1 MRGQSDE
8 SLKGQIM
15 EKEQPTSP
23 SRRRL
28 LTETLPAAASALV
41 LTALLGAHQRTASAL
56 PPYAIRP
63 PGALPEENFLSACL
77 RCGQCVRA
85 CAEKLRHDKG
95 GEMPQP
101 ETFPTDAGAFVSQL
115 AELGENAPLE
125 TAVPVLR
132 LAELGSGIPAGTPYF
147 VPRISPCRLCEDMPC
162 VKACPSGALNKK
174 LKSIYDARMGL
185 AVLVDHENCLNHQ
198 GLRCDVC
205 YRNCPVIDKALTL
218 EMQVN
223 QRTGVHARLIPTVHS
238 KHCTGCGKCERSCV
252 LENAA
257 IKVLPLAQAK
267 GTLGRHYRLGWEE
280 KEKAGHSL
288 IPPVL
293 ELPVRKPEELP

>member
-1 MRGQSDE
+1 MSN
-8 SLKGQIM
+8 
-15 EKEQPTSP
+15 EQPASP

-28 LTETLPAAASALV
+28 LTETLPAAAGAAV
-41 LTALLGAHQRTASAL
+41 LAALLGGHQQSAKAL
-56 PPYAIRP
+56 PPHAIRP
-63 PGALPEENFLSACL
+63 PGALPEEDFLAACL

-85 CAEKLRHDKG
+85 CAKNLRQDKG
-95 GEMPQP
+95 GETTAPP
-101 ETFPTDAGAFVSQL
+101 AAFPTDAGAFVSQL
-115 AELGENAPLE
+115 AELGTNAPME
-125 TAVPVLR
+125 TAVLVLR
-132 LAELGSGIPAGTPYF
+132 LAEFGSGIPAGTPYF
-147 VPRISPCRLCEDMPC
+147 VPRISPCRMCEDMPC

-174 LKSIYDARMGL
+174 LASINEARMGL

-223 QRTGVHARLIPTVHS
+223 QRTGIHARLIPTVHS

-252 LENAA
+252 LENPA

-267 GTLGRHYRLGWEE
+267 GELGRHYRLGWEE

>member
-1 MRGQSDE
+1 
-8 SLKGQIM
+8 M
-15 EKEQPTSP
+15 EKEQPASP

-28 LTETLPAAASALV
+28 LTETLPTAAGALT
-41 LTALLGAHQRTASAL
+41 LAALLGAHQRTASTL
-56 PPYAIRP
+56 PPYAFRP
-63 PGALPEENFLSACL
+63 PGALPEGKFLSACL

-85 CAEKLRHDKG
+85 CAEKLRSDKG
-95 GEMPQP
+95 GGMVQKAILPV
-101 ETFPTDAGAFVSQL
+101 ETGEFVSPL

-132 LAELGSGIPAGTPYF
+132 LAELGSEMPAGTPYF
-147 VPRISPCRLCEDMPC
+147 IPRISPCRLCEDMPC
-162 VKACPSGALNKK
+162 VNACPSGALNSK
-174 LKSIYDARMGL
+174 LESIYDAKMGI
-185 AVLVDHENCLNHQ
+185 AVLADHENCLCHL

-205 YRNCPVIDKALTL
+205 YRNCPAIDKALTL

-223 QRTGVHARLIPTVHS
+223 HRTGIHAIFIPTVHS

-257 IKVLPLAQAK
+257 IKVLPLAQAR
-267 GTLGRHYRLGWEE
+267 GELGRHYRLGWEE

-288 IPPVL
+288 IPEAL
-293 ELPVRKPEELP
+293 LLPVRKPEELP

>member
-1 MRGQSDE
+1 
-8 SLKGQIM
+8 M
-15 EKEQPTSP
+15 ETERPASP

-63 PGALPEENFLSACL
+63 PGALPEEDFLAACL

-85 CAEKLRHDKG
+85 CHQRQLRDKKG
-95 GEMPQP
+95 NGP
-101 ETFPTDAGAFVSQL
+101 EQQDASSVPSVPLTAAITQL
-115 AELGENAPLE
+115 AELGENAPL
-125 TAVPVLR
+125 AAGPVLH

-147 VPRISPCRLCEDMPC
+147 MPRNSPCRMCEDMPC
-162 VKACPSGALNKK
+162 VNACPSGALSKK
-174 LKSIYDARMGL
+174 LKSIYEARMGL
-185 AVLVDHENCLNHQ
+185 AVLVDHENCLNCL

-205 YRNCPVIDKALTL
+205 YRNCPAIDKALTL

-223 QRTGVHARLIPTVHS
+223 QRTGVHARFVPTVHS

-267 GTLGRHYRLGWEE
+267 GTLGRHYRVGWEE
-280 KEKAGHSL
+280 KDKAGHSL
-288 IPPVL
+288 IPEGL
-293 ELPVRKPEELP
+293 KLPTRKPEELP

>member
-1 MRGQSDE
+1 
-8 SLKGQIM
+8 M
-15 EKEQPTSP
+15 ETEQPVSP

-28 LTETLPAAASALV
+28 LTETLPAAAGAFV
-41 LTALLGAHQRTASAL
+41 LAALLGGHQQAARAL
-56 PPYAIRP
+56 PPHAFRP
-63 PGALPEENFLSACL
+63 PGALPEKDFLAACL

-95 GEMPQP
+95 GTEPPP
-101 ETFPTDAGAFVSQL
+101 ESFPTDAGAFVSQL
-115 AELGENAPLE
+115 AELGTNAPLE

-147 VPRISPCRLCEDMPC
+147 APRISPCRLCEDMPC
-162 VKACPSGALNKK
+162 IKACPSGALNKK
-174 LKSIYDARMGL
+174 LPSIDKARMGL

-205 YRNCPVIDKALTL
+205 YRNCPLLDKALTL

-252 LENAA
+252 LENPA
-257 IKVLPLAQAK
+257 IKVLPLAQAR
-267 GTLGRHYRLGWEE
+267 GALGAHYRLGWEE

-288 IPPVL
+288 IPEAL
-293 ELPVRKPEELP
+293 QLPVRKPEALP